1 MRPHHAVSLRPH
13 CVYDAEPT
21 CLSLQP
27 SYPRHESQNKFG
39 GGGHLPSSTIIRTH
53 HFGPV
58 LLSDLLRTLK
68 LIRVKP
74 MDPKYK
80 DLTCKTPHMIA
91 YSTPASTT
99 VLRILDPGK
108 LSGITMLGPFLDGGF
123 VIGFE

>member
-1 MRPHHAVSLRPH
+1 
-13 CVYDAEPT
+13 
-21 CLSLQP
+21 
-27 SYPRHESQNKFG
+27 
-39 GGGHLPSSTIIRTH
+39 
-53 HFGPV
+53 
-58 LLSDLLRTLK
+58 
-68 LIRVKP
+68 